1 MRRFNLKLLSHF
13 APIGT
18 GLLLLSPIVASDKP
32 PSTTDSLSVTKSTKI
47 VAQPGE
53 IIQVQQ
59 GESDRAT
66 IGSNPLG
73 RDTQLGP
80 NPFSSGLPSSP
91 STSNTQPNT
100 TAPAN
105 PPSTG
110 ATSDV
115 STAGGQASGVYNA
128 GDVGELLT
136 KSPNTTGVQI
146 QQRNGIMSDPRV
158 RGYRVGQ
165 LVTIGDGAF
174 YFPAR
179 QDLDTAVAKFD
190 SYSVANVGIF
200 RGPYTSMLGS
210 GFAFFDVSTLNAP
223 RYDCGFEIHGR
234 SALTFQTNGN
244 RWDALQ
250 SVEMG
255 DRDWGLRLNYNYLQG
270 NGYDAGDGSQI
281 ATGYLS
287 NNVSLALG
295 FNLTDKSTLELKIL
309 NVHQSGLEFP
319 GLYFDIRNLETQ
331 SYSMRYTL
339 NDQNFFDKFTMDVW
353 YNSTTANGDTTNAVK
368 QAFVQKLLA
377 VSFNPDQI
385 AGQNPANIPTNQFVN
400 QFTDSSTTNFNNQSL
415 GYRAAMWWGGGKN
428 APTFVAGTDLNI
440 LGQNL
445 IENIKFTQ
453 TTGFNLNTG
462 QPITNPEE
470 YQTYN
475 QTQTIP
481 DAKLVNPGLFV
492 ETSLP
497 FGELLTVRAGG
508 RLDFVRTSSGPRL
521 ITGDVT
527 LAGPGTELI
536 PGIDPGAAG
545 FLNPEIYSVN
555 PDNHAN
561 ERTFTLFSG
570 FLSSDWRLSENMI
583 FTGGY
588 AHAMRAPTLTE
599 LYATGPFV
607 GMLQQGTNRI
617 IGDANL
623 DPETLDQIDLS
634 LKYSNEY
641 FRGSISGFYAFIQ
654 NYITFDQNVSSPGI
668 NQIIFTNTNLA
679 TLAGT
684 EIYGQVET
692 TCMTTVFASASY
704 VQGTDMSHRDNRR
717 PDTIASSRRNDPTT
731 QEYAVSTEALPQ
743 IPPFEFRYGLR
754 FHEAVNMAT
763 TAPKWSIEFAGRSV
777 LAQNYVAAS
786 LNEQPTP
793 GFTTFNIRG
802 YWQASKNVLL
812 TTGVENLTNAFY
824 REHLDPISG
833 NLIGVD
839 PFYRSGINYYFGCQL
854 TY

>member
-1 MRRFNLKLLSHF
+1 MPNTGGNSAQDVR
-13 APIGT
+13 GT
-18 GLLLLSPIVASDKP
+18 TASD
-32 PSTTDSLSVTKSTKI
+32 T
-47 VAQPGE
+47 G
-53 IIQVQQ
+53 
-59 GESDRAT
+59 G
-66 IGSNPLG
+66 
-73 RDTQLGP
+73 
-80 NPFSSGLPSSP
+80 
-91 STSNTQPNT
+91 
-100 TAPAN
+100 
-105 PPSTG
+105 STG
-110 ATSDV
+110 ATSNV
-115 STAGGQASGVYNA
+115 GTGGGVASGVYNA

-136 KSPNTTGVQI
+136 KSSSTTGVEI

-179 QDLDTAVAKFD
+179 QDLDTAVSKFD

-210 GFAFFDVSTLNAP
+210 GFAFFDVSTLNSP
-223 RYDCGFEIHGR
+223 RYNCGFEVHGR

-281 ATGYLS
+281 STGYLS

-295 FNLTDKSTLELKIL
+295 FDLSEKSTLELKIL
-309 NVHQSGLEFP
+309 NVNQSGLQFP

-331 SYSMRYTL
+331 AYNVRYTF
-339 NDQNFFDKFTMDVW
+339 NDKCNFDKFTLDAW
-353 YNSTTANGDTTNAVK
+353 YNQTSATGDTTNAAK
-368 QAFVQKLLA
+368 QAFVRKLLG
-377 VSFNPDQI
+377 VSFNPDEVNS
-385 AGQNPANIPTNQFVN
+385 QNAALIPADQLTN
-400 QFTDSSTTNFNNQSL
+400 QFTDQSTTSFSNQSI
-415 GYRAAMWWGGGKN
+415 GYRAAIWWGGGKN
-428 APTFVAGTDLNI
+428 TPTLVVGTDLSV

-445 IENIKFTQ
+445 IENINFTQ
-453 TTGFNLNTG
+453 TAGYNQNTG
-462 QPITNPEE
+462 ELIDPNAVPPSPNAPP
-470 YQTYN
+470 TYT

-481 DAKLVNPGLFV
+481 NAKLVNPGLFV
-492 ETSLP
+492 ETALP
-497 FGELLTVRAGG
+497 FSELLTVRAGG
-508 RLDFVRTSSGPRL
+508 RLDWVNTSSGNRL
-521 ITGDVT
+521 ITGNVS
-527 LAGPGTELI
+527 LAGPGTQLI
-536 PGIDPGAAG
+536 PGIGPDDPST
-545 FLNPEIYSVN
+545 LNPQIYSVG
-555 PDNHAN
+555 PDQSVDD
-561 ERTFTLFSG
+561 RTFMLFSG
-570 FLSSDWRLSENMI
+570 FLSSDWRVNENTI
-583 FTGGY
+583 FTAGY

-599 LYATGPFV
+599 LYASGPFV
-607 GMLQQGTNRI
+607 GMLQQGTNRL

-623 DPETLDQIDLS
+623 KPETLDQIDLS

-641 FRGSISGFYAFIQ
+641 FRGSISGFYAFVQ

-668 NQIIFTNTNLA
+668 NQIVFTNTDLA

-684 EIYGQVET
+684 EIYGQIET
-692 TCMTTVFASASY
+692 TRMTTIFGSASF

-717 PDTIASSRRNDPTT
+717 PDIIASSRRNDPTT
-731 QEYAVSTEALPQ
+731 QQYSTSTEALPQ

-763 TAPKWSIEFAGRSV
+763 TAPKWSIEFAGRTAMS
-777 LAQNYVAAS
+777 QNYVAAS

-793 GFTTFNIRG
+793 GFTTFNVRA
-802 YWQASKNVLL
+802 YWQASQGVLL

-839 PFYRSGINYYFGCQL
+839 PFFRAGINYYFGCQL